1 MRILNPET
9 VLLAWFPW
17 LVAGFPGQHRGWT
30 LIGHGEGLHWEELD
44 LDISIAGLLAGH

>member
-9 VLLAWFPW
+9 VPLAWFPQ
-17 LVAGFPGQHRGWT
+17 LVAGFPERRQGWT

-44 LDISIAGLLAGH
+44 VDISIAGLPAGP